1 MFLKEVLRK
10 YPIGSLVRRCTISTT
25 VKGIDIPVDTSIA
38 VDVLTIHNDPELW
51 GPVDPNLF
59 YPRR

>member
-1 MFLKEVLRK
+1 MFLKEILRK
-10 YPIGSLVRRCTISTT
+10 YPIGGLVRRCTNATT
-25 VKGIDIPVDTSIA
+25 VKGIDIPIDTSIA
-38 VDVLTIHNDPELW
+38 VDVLTLHSDPELW